1 MDCLEHQDDECSGHE
16 LEPVKCDLQK
26 FEGYY
31 TPSVVSNQ
39 MVLFT
44 HEETQVEID
53 CGDRRDQKE
62 VKTISGRT
70 ILELDPGCVV
80 KSAKWIVSM
89 PALKGPKVVVK
100 AKSFDIRNL
109 KDLVTAPRPQLNNSV
124 VANLTSELV
133 GARESMA
140 NLTSG
145 LSELEDEHEAVAV
158 DLDELEQGYEDVV
171 SNMTRNVQEIKKMKN
186 EVRGLHE
193 ETRFGSRRHGQC

>member
-1 MDCLEHQDDECSGHE
+1 
-16 LEPVKCDLQK
+16 
-26 FEGYY
+26 
-31 TPSVVSNQ
+31 
-39 MVLFT
+39 
-44 HEETQVEID
+44 
-53 CGDRRDQKE
+53 
-62 VKTISGRT
+62 
-70 ILELDPGCVV
+70 
-80 KSAKWIVSM
+80 M

-171 SNMTRNVQEIKKMKN
+171 SNMTRNVQEMIT
-186 EVRGLHE
+186 
-193 ETRFGSRRHGQC
+193 ETRSVLVYPESCLLWWSHLCCFYGNKLLSLLKDLC

>member
-1 MDCLEHQDDECSGHE
+1 
-16 LEPVKCDLQK
+16 
-26 FEGYY
+26 
-31 TPSVVSNQ
+31 
-39 MVLFT
+39 
-44 HEETQVEID
+44 
-53 CGDRRDQKE
+53 
-62 VKTISGRT
+62 
-70 ILELDPGCVV
+70 
-80 KSAKWIVSM
+80 M